1 MNFRQLKQ
9 TNLTLQKANDALEKR
24 VEKLTG
30 ELLKAKEVQR
40 QEIEKRKQAQLE
52 TKNATR
58 VAETAN
64 RAKSEFL
71 ANMGHELRTPLNHI
85 IGFTELVLDKNFGE
99 LNETQAEYLNDVHG
113 SSKHLLALINDIV
126 DLSKVEAG
134 KLEYRPRKIH
144 IKDILTNSLIMIKEK
159 AVKRNITVSKELE
172 DIPVQ
177 IYADEINLK
186 QILYN
191 LLSNAVK
198 FTPRG
203 GSIHLAA
210 KRTLNGDMQVQNET
224 TSAKD
229 YIQISIKDSGIGLKK
244 ENLTKIFQPFEQV
257 KNSSSRRFQG
267 TGLGLSLTKS
277 LVEFHGGTL
286 WAESEGEGLG
296 AMFSFTLPV

>member
-1 MNFRQLKQ
+1 M
-9 TNLTLQKANDALEKR
+9 T
-24 VEKLTG
+24 V
-30 ELLKAKEVQR
+30 V
-40 QEIEKRKQAQLE
+40 
-52 TKNATR
+52 
-58 VAETAN
+58 
-64 RAKSEFL
+64 
-71 ANMGHELRTPLNHI
+71 
-85 IGFTELVLDKNFGE
+85 
-99 LNETQAEYLNDVHG
+99 
-113 SSKHLLALINDIV
+113 
-126 DLSKVEAG
+126 
-134 KLEYRPRKIH
+134 
-144 IKDILTNSLIMIKEK
+144 
-159 AVKRNITVSKELE
+159 RNI
-172 DIPVQ
+172 
-177 IYADEINLK
+177 
-186 QILYN
+186 
-191 LLSNAVK
+191 LSNAVK

-257 KNSSSRRFQG
+257 KNSSSRLFQG